1 MQNLKFNSEVGY
13 EKTTILH
20 DESTGEIYT
29 VVDCGR
35 VFINDSIKY
44 AITVEPIL
52 VNE

>member
-13 EKTTILH
+13 EETTMLH
-20 DESTGEIYT
+20 NEPTGEIYT
-29 VVDCGR
+29 VVNCGR
-35 VFINDSIKY
+35 VFIIGSIKY